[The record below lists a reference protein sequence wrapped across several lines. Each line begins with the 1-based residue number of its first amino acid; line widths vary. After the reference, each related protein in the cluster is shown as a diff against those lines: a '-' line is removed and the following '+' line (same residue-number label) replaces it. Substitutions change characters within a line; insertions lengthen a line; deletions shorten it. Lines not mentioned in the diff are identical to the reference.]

1 MERSTLEW
9 FDLLARALI
18 WAAGGVLALSII
30 GAITIAGS
38 DSSLPFFEDL
48 QRQGRAI
55 AAVGAIGGGIA
66 AAGILSGLGAI
77 LRLMLTDRLE
87 REGADPRSREGA
99 DPRSREG
106 AGPGA
111 PER

>member
-1 MERSTLEW
+1 M
-9 FDLLARALI
+9 AR
-18 WAAGGVLALSII
+18 LALAKLWAVVTRYPDDSSKAFSRIPV
-30 GAITIAGS
+30 ALTIAGS

-87 REGADPRSREGA
+87 REGLGPAPPEQID
-99 DPRSREG
+99 
-106 AGPGA
+106 PGA
-111 PER
+111 PEQ